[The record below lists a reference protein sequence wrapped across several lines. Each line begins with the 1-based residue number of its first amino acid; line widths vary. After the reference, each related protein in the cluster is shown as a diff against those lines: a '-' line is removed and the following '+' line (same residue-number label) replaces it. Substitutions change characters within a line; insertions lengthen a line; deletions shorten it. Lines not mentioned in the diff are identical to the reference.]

1 MIDTV
6 NDSILLTRRPGL
18 LLLIIDVM
26 GREFVVQKISIV
38 NIIAIIIEK
47 SY

>member
-26 GREFVVQKISIV
+26 GREFVIQEMSAV
-38 NIIAIIIEK
+38 NIIAIIVEK
-47 SY
+47 NY